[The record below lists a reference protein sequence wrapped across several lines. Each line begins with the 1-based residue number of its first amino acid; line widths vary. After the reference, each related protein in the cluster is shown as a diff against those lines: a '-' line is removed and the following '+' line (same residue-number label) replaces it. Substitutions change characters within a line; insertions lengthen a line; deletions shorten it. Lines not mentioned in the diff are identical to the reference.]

1 MHLLL
6 RSRGDSVHIVFI
18 GNISSQRLWPLPLAP
33 SWHSEQSYWDSVFSV
48 VFTVRQEKGLLI
60 RFLSGRY
67 LAGHFVAFRHALGN
81 RLCHLSFDLSSGSTL
96 TLWRAIERANSIWH
110 GERIHFWHFGNI
122 HNFAPICFQAGFPTF
137 LVFGSGGSRR
147 NFRLV
152 LE

>member
-1 MHLLL
+1 M
-6 RSRGDSVHIVFI
+6 HIVFI

-48 VFTVRQEKGLLI
+48 VFIVRQEKGLLI

-137 LVFGSGGSRR
+137 LVFGSGGSR
-147 NFRLV
+147 
-152 LE
+152 